1 MCPTSTSSED
11 VPETHDPAQPLS
23 CAISINRG
31 VFVTDLHQI
40 SSTPWKRTGGL
51 PH

>member
-1 MCPTSTSSED
+1 MCPTSSASSETSDD

-40 SSTPWKRTGGL
+40 SSTP
-51 PH
+51 